1 MNILIEND
9 ATLEYL
15 TTSGQWAKN
24 PLEGK
29 RFPATAAA
37 FEVAKRE
44 PIGRFNIVSHIP
56 QTNQFIN
63 LDRGRGK
70 GLPVASGEQ
79 SPSAI

>member
-15 TTSGQWAKN
+15 TNTGQWAKN

-37 FEVAKRE
+37 FEAAKQE

-56 QTNQFIN
+56 ETNQFIN
-63 LDRGRGK
+63 MNRGRGK
-70 GLPVASGEQ
+70 GLPATSGE
-79 SPSAI
+79 